1 MDVKPISVGMERPA
15 SIYISDVEFARR
27 LRRGMIFAQIPLSLQ
42 ILMPGPGT
50 RPEET
55 RLPLVLFVP
64 GGGFMSPQMYWR
76 VPWAARL
83 AERGFVV
90 VMPQYRGAE
99 ESPFPS
105 QVEDILTAI
114 RFLRTHADNY
124 GIDPDRI
131 VLMGGSA
138 GAHIALLAAYAGDR
152 FHAPDDDLSIPVDV
166 CGVIDL
172 YGPADKR
179 SMVPEDWP
187 EEAAAA
193 SPPGRLV
200 GGLDI
205 RKHPEAIAP
214 TIVANY
220 IQKNVKLPPTLI
232 LHGSADDIVPFSQ
245 SAQLADILEE
255 AGQDVDFYR
264 VEGAGHATPE
274 FFQPE
279 VIDLYEAFVHRVTGG
294 R

>member
-1 MDVKPISVGMERPA
+1 
-15 SIYISDVEFARR
+15 
-27 LRRGMIFAQIPLSLQ
+27 
-42 ILMPGPGT
+42 
-50 RPEET
+50 
-55 RLPLVLFVP
+55 
-64 GGGFMSPQMYWR
+64 MSPQMYWR

-90 VMPQYRGAE
+90 AMPQYRGAE

-114 RFLRTHADNY
+114 RFVRAHAGNY

-138 GAHIALLAAYAGDR
+138 GAHIALLAAYAGNR
-152 FHAPDDDLSIPVDV
+152 FHAPDDDLSIPVNV
-166 CGVIDL
+166 NGVIDL
-172 YGPADKR
+172 YGPVDGR
-179 SMVPEDWP
+179 GMVPDGCS

-193 SPPGRLV
+193 SPTGKLA

-220 IQKNVKLPPTLI
+220 IQKRRETAPHPDFARLSGRYRPIQSERAVGGHPGRGRAGRGFLP
-232 LHGSADDIVPFSQ
+232 
-245 SAQLADILEE
+245 
-255 AGQDVDFYR
+255 R
-264 VEGAGHATPE
+264 
-274 FFQPE
+274 
-279 VIDLYEAFVHRVTGG
+279 GG
-294 R
+294 RGARDARVLPARGY

>member
-15 SIYISDVEFARR
+15 TVYLSDVEFARR

-42 ILMPGPGT
+42 IVMPGPGA
-50 RPEET
+50 RAEQG

-90 VMPQYRGAE
+90 AMPQYRGAE
-99 ESPFPS
+99 ESPFPG
-105 QVEDILTAI
+105 QVEDVLTAI
-114 RFLRTHADNY
+114 RFLRAHADNY
-124 GIDPDRI
+124 GIDPDRT

-138 GAHIALLAAYAGDR
+138 GAHIALIAAYAGDR
-152 FHAPDDDLSIPVDV
+152 FHAPDDDMSIPVNV
-166 CGVIDL
+166 SGVIDL
-172 YGPADKR
+172 YGPVDGR
-179 SMVPEDWP
+179 GMVPDGCPE
-187 EEAAAA
+187 EEAAAL
-193 SPPGRLV
+193 PIGKLV

-205 RKHPEAIAP
+205 RKHPEAIKP
-214 TIVANY
+214 TIVTNY
-220 IQKNVKLPPTLI
+220 VTQDVKLPPTLI
-232 LHGSADDIVPFSQ
+232 LHGSADDIVPYGQ
-245 SAQLADILEE
+245 SELLAGALET

-264 VEGAGHATPE
+264 VEDAGHATPE

-279 VIDLYEAFVHRVTGG
+279 VIDLYEAFIHRVAG
-294 R
+294 RR